1 MNFYQASSSEAGAA
15 SSTTQAEPFSDEN
28 TSQEE
33 EALEGGEV
41 IFQQNTASNSA
52 TSGTKKQEPKNVT
65 NIINNVRCHITYPTI
80 NYRPQINNNNINN
93 FIIGGQPP
101 EVKIEEDPTQF
112 SQLSGL
118 SYMKNG

>member
-1 MNFYQASSSEAGAA
+1 MGIVQVLVAVVVVVCALVGALEGAA
-15 SSTTQAEPFSDEN
+15 L
-28 TSQEE
+28 EE